1 MKALLFLLLFGLS
14 EQLSPQNGTFAKLEK
29 SFLNSKL
36 TTVFLKVTKSKV
48 GKSLLKLQDSKS
60 ACKPDWT
67 SYQPE
72 EDPKVPE
79 KCIKVFANSPLMAFR
94 EAKRFCADQE
104 KGAQLLTITSF
115 DEQSFIN
122 ELLFEKPKKPVD
134 DNVWIGA
141 GYFGDRKRFMWTPRS
156 GGLPSPLGEYSYW
169 SANSPKHEPGS
180 CVRLTGCPDE
190 IQEGT
195 GRGKWHAE
203 SCYRENLV
211 VCEVIPS
218 EVVDQKDVDFKRL
231 VDAVSLIKDELKRLE
246 VRVAK
251 VEKREDDM
259 SGGGGGGGGG
269 DNGGKTTPAPQTP
282 APQTPVPP
290 TPAPPTPIQPT
301 EAPALPVGFIYL
313 QIPQQKSPQEMFPKQ
328 TWADISSN
336 FPGLFFRVVGGD
348 SKEFGAVQ
356 EENVPTFDAVA
367 YVDCLEGSPN
377 SPNSCNLSPSNRRI
391 DLNRTIAGD
400 SWTTQVTTANFF
412 SSHSPNTENWTG
424 SLKFHNTGGP
434 VRPRNT
440 AIRVWVRTA

>member
-1 MKALLFLLLFGLS
+1 
-14 EQLSPQNGTFAKLEK
+14 
-29 SFLNSKL
+29 
-36 TTVFLKVTKSKV
+36 
-48 GKSLLKLQDSKS
+48 
-60 ACKPDWT
+60 
-67 SYQPE
+67 
-72 EDPKVPE
+72 
-79 KCIKVFANSPLMAFR
+79 MAFR

-190 IQEGT
+190 IEDGV

-251 VEKREDDM
+251 IEKREEDM
-259 SGGGGGGGGG
+259 SGGGGDKGQ
-269 DNGGKTTPAPQTP
+269 TTPQPQTP
-282 APQTPVPP
+282 APQTPAPP

-301 EAPALPVGFIYL
+301 ETPALPVGFIYL

-377 SPNSCNLSPSNRRI
+377 SKNSCNLSPSNRRI